1 MKRLDHPYLYM
12 QDLPTLETVLGPG
25 RFAECLR
32 CIDHTISIV
41 MRDPLQ
47 EGTALTR
54 PPLENYRKKKFHS
67 TFSPPRHVHP
77 DLRLVY
83 RYDPREDVPFV
94 LGVGLRHPR
103 SADDVYVRLNVRAIE
118 PSSLSES

>member
-1 MKRLDHPYLYM
+1 MKRLDHPYLYT
-12 QDLPTLETVLGPG
+12 QDLPYLESVLGPE

-32 CIDHTISIV
+32 CIDRTITIV

-47 EGTALTR
+47 EGAALTR
-54 PPLENYRKKKFHS
+54 PPLETFRKKKFHS
-67 TFSPPRHVHP
+67 TFSPPRRVHP

-83 RYDPREDVPFV
+83 RYDPREDILFV

-103 SADDVYVRLNVRAIE
+103 SDDDVYARINDRVIE
-118 PSSLSES
+118 PSSLSDS